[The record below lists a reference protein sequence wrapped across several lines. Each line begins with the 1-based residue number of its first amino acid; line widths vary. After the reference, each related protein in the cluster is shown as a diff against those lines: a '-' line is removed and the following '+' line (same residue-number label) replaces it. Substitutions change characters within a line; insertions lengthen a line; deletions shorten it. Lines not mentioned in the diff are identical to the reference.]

1 MGEERP
7 VGLDRSETN
16 DLFDRTHTDGL
27 LLVVL
32 ILTFNVLDVKNRQR
46 LDVGKEMGCTL
57 SAEERAANARSKA
70 IDKNLKLDGAR
81 AERDVKLL
89 LLGTLEFLVAS
100 SHLQINIFTL
110 FSCIKICKS
119 VKKKRT
125 ASMIY
130 WYYQMRVLGGLWLLV
145 VVLPLLISV

>member
-1 MGEERP
+1 MRQPSGRRATCGP
-7 VGLDRSETN
+7 GYRSETN
-16 DLFDRTHTDGL
+16 DLFDRSHTDGL
-27 LLVVL
+27 LLIVL
-32 ILTFNVLDVKNRQR
+32 TQTFNVLDVKNRQR
-46 LDVGKEMGCTL
+46 LDVAKEMGCTL

-100 SHLQINIFTL
+100 SHLQINNFTL
-110 FSCIKICKS
+110 FSRTKICKS

-125 ASMIY
+125 ARMIY
-130 WYYQMRVLGGLWLLV
+130 WYCQEWLLV
-145 VVLPLLISV
+145 GHW